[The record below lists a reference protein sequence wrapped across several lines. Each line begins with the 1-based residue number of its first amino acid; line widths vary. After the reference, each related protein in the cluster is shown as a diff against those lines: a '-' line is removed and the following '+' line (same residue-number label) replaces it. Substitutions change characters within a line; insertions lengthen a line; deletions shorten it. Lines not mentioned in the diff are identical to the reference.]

1 MVKAIFFL
9 IVIFCKHVFIFFPNK
24 STAEGVGFPAAEFCA
39 VSSNAASVL
48 HAGFT
53 ASLICQHQY
62 SPKTDN
68 TYKSTYLFFHFFAD
82 DTRGYECMS
91 TRNYSVPFW
100 LGHYGVSRP
109 KPILGPRYKHIMFC
123 EQWESY
129 RVNKLHSS
137 KEK

>member
-1 MVKAIFFL
+1 MVEAYLIFYSDQVFMSLGKIWNHGLPFYTSLNLGHISGKSYLFFNCYFL
-9 IVIFCKHVFIFFPNK
+9 QACFHFFFPNK

-68 TYKSTYLFFHFFAD
+68 TYESTYLFFHFFAD

-91 TRNYSVPFW
+91 TRNYSVSF
-100 LGHYGVSRP
+100 
-109 KPILGPRYKHIMFC
+109 
-123 EQWESY
+123 
-129 RVNKLHSS
+129 
-137 KEK
+137 